1 MAYVAGAG
9 RKDLGVLLAGTPH
22 TMGIPV
28 ALVAWHPQVCRSLA
42 RILSLPPAQATLFRS
57 VFAHAVAHGAT
68 LAAEAGPERKHRL
81 DPEKFPLAAAVMG
94 FPPARK
100 ASAVQ
105 RTLSWLMLEAHLT
118 GAGGTLVMD
127 LAQILRGLH
136 RGEGSRLNQ
145 TILECDGPSELV
157 AKMTR
162 LGERDRTRITGHGT
176 FDDLWRKEL
185 GAFCAALIRQV
196 EVIAEDTEEFWG
208 ALDKAGP
215 LTESPLDAGD
225 DDPDEGT
232 HHPSLPI
239 APGQVIRGQP
249 LRRALNWSAHMVR
262 RSSPSLLR
270 PAENVLPA
278 ELRELQWTAAI
289 HAAERAVAAG
299 DLRDAE
305 YSLLAAVSIETGL
318 STKEALSTGFGTS
331 AAAGP
336 VIDLEIGALRRPE
349 VLPPNCFIP
358 PEEDGRWI
366 PTGGDVIFPL
376 SPRCLG
382 LLKDLKAR
390 PGTSRP
396 ASSLLLAPHLAGDG
410 RLVPVDG
417 AKLRA
422 ATKAANRLVLA
433 IHVAHA
439 MGIDAAQRAFG
450 DTFGLSAAAAFYGSY
465 PAVDVAGVVVSAND
479 FMGHDVTTAAW
490 PIAAQHVLGS
500 RARPRDP
507 PFSRAWQ
514 ALQGS
519 PGRARGRPSDRTL
532 ESDWQA
538 RRDRLL
544 VHFILATGHRPTRS
558 LFELTLHNFVPR
570 DATVFVGDKIS
581 GPAYL
586 TRPVCTGWRL
596 IGELEGFLAELRR
609 ISQRSGRDEARRLAK
624 AILAGSAPLLETPS
638 RSPADASRVQALLK
652 TLDPLWGYR
661 PNVHRHGLAQ
671 HLIQARVDPELRY
684 FQLGWQCHD
693 HHATSDSAPYPA
705 AQLGP
710 EMAEVIDG
718 WLDSAG
724 WLGGCLPED
733 PGSLIPLQPL
743 KDWTQRKKEL
753 AQAADANWN
762 SIKAELAEAERG
774 MESAVWLRIRAEAER
789 LLAAFEPSP
798 GNAPPA
804 FQLISPKDGEEVP
817 AIGQA
822 DVEALLAPFENRSCR
837 PVERYVA
844 ARLLH
849 KALLRTARLTGA
861 RVFLPSVPVLS
872 RSREASPFI
881 PESGL
886 AIAQIDH
893 LHTALLARLS
903 RLDRAADDYCTALAA
918 TTAACVLLHTPC
930 QALGEALETLRTVAS
945 SSHAANEN
953 WQLRVPTPGGHVL
966 LRGDSAIL
974 ARQLALTPGHVEAI
988 DLLAQDD
995 CAELGRFLAAAV
1007 PELAPSP
1014 CPPQAFLRLLE
1025 STASVAKPYRSNG
1038 PERLILKGAAKP
1050 AVVDARRA
1058 AAVADDVTWPS
1069 QACVEE
1075 SPGSGTTTGDHVLP
1089 AMNPAHRPLRD
1100 IKKVMRAFQPDYQGE
1115 ILGKPAKPVSERRRQ
1130 LKELLQD
1137 ALGRMDGAP
1146 TVGRVV
1152 LEYAWHLLDQGGPR
1166 SRGGQ
1171 AINTIRTTYGRL
1183 APVLRNLA
1191 NDQSIEA
1198 FASEEMTALIRAA
1211 CRASRARS
1219 SRKALDALRNF
1230 LDFAGHR
1237 WRVAAP
1243 DWELLYQAHG
1253 VPVAGGDPG
1262 LVSDLEAARVLE
1274 RLHAHVGSAAGTDA
1288 DPADRRYREVCLVA
1302 ALIAE
1307 ASGAR
1312 PRSINGLTLADIV
1325 LGKDADYIHLRT
1337 SGRFA
1342 SIKTKTSAGFIPLEG
1357 RLWRS
1362 YRPWFAEWFC
1372 RTCLGVPASDLDSI
1386 PLFQIPGE
1394 PVGVRYE
1401 MRKVFEPIGNLLRWS
1416 TQQPKARTYWL
1427 RKRRVWKR
1435 HHRAISAR
1443 KAKARDL
1450 AHAMRLDGHALMVT
1464 PVTSYLAEPGA
1475 YASRAM
1481 PAQAVTTREGA
1492 AMIARVRRLNERGA
1506 SRSEDLG
1513 TSVQVARLLRLER
1526 PSRRGSPLPEAPPL
1540 ARHGADLTWST
1551 VERILRDCASGE
1563 ERARIVGRHGIEL
1576 AQLESIVASMG
1587 ALAARLK
1594 VDLGSGQGDLAPP
1607 RSTAASRRW
1616 FALLEAADARLAS
1629 IAREW
1634 VEVSDRKFLDAGCQL
1649 ADRQTIGLLRG
1660 VANELGARL
1669 DDSDAGYG
1677 TTLVRFVG
1685 QHGNGH
1691 ASRVAYGEWLT
1702 LRWLLAVA
1710 WIGEHRK
1717 RSLAGPPP
1725 G

>member
-1 MAYVAGAG
+1 MAYGVVADG
-9 RKDLGVLLAGTPH
+9 KDLGALLRGTPH

-28 ALVAWHPQVCRSLA
+28 ALVAWHPQMCRSLG

-57 VFAHAVAHGAT
+57 VLAHAVAHGAM
-68 LAAEAGPERKHRL
+68 LAAEAGAERKHRL
-81 DPEKFPLAAAVMG
+81 DPEKFPLAAAIMG

-100 ASAVQ
+100 ASPVQ

-118 GAGGTLVMD
+118 GVGGTLVTD
-127 LAQILRGLH
+127 LAQLLRGLY

-145 TILECDGPSELV
+145 TILECDGPSQLL

-185 GAFCAALIRQV
+185 EAFCTALVRQV
-196 EVIAEDTEEFWG
+196 EVVAEDTEELWG
-208 ALDKAGP
+208 ALDSAGP
-215 LTESPLDAGD
+215 LTESPLDAQE
-225 DDPDEGT
+225 DDPDEGP

-239 APGQVIRGQP
+239 GPGQIIRGQP

-270 PAENVLPA
+270 PAENVLPQ
-278 ELRELQWTAAI
+278 ELRELQWALAI
-289 HAAERAVAAG
+289 HEAERAVAAG
-299 DLRDAE
+299 DLQDAE

-318 STKEALSTGFGTS
+318 STKEALLTGFGTA

-376 SPRCLG
+376 SPRCLK
-382 LLKDLKAR
+382 LLKGLSVR
-390 PGTSRP
+390 RGMSRP
-396 ASSLLLAPHLAGDG
+396 TSSLLLAPHLAGDG
-410 RLVPVDG
+410 RLIPVDG
-417 AKLRA
+417 KRLRA
-422 ATKAANRLVLA
+422 ATKAANRIVLA
-433 IHVAHA
+433 IHVANA

-465 PAVDVAGVVVSAND
+465 PAEDVAVVVARAND
-479 FMGHDVTTAAW
+479 FMEHNVAAAAW
-490 PIAAQHVLGS
+490 PAAAQHVLGS
-500 RARPRDP
+500 RARPKDP
-507 PFSRAWQ
+507 PFSRAWR

-519 PGRARGRPSDRTL
+519 PGRGRGRPSDRTL
-532 ESDWQA
+532 VFDWQA

-544 VHFILATGHRPTRS
+544 VHFILATGHRPTQS
-558 LFELTLHNFVPR
+558 LFELTLHHFVPR
-570 DATVFVGDKIS
+570 DAMVFVGDKIS

-586 TRPVCTGWRL
+586 TRPVCTGWRF
-596 IGELEGFLAELRR
+596 IGELDGFLAELRR
-609 ISQRSGRDEARRLAK
+609 ISQRSGLDEARRLAK
-624 AILAGSAPLLETPS
+624 SILTGTAPLFETPS
-638 RSPADASRVQALLK
+638 KSPAGSSRIQALLRK
-652 TLDPLWGYR
+652 LDPLWGDR

-671 HLIQARVDPELRY
+671 HLIQAGVDPELRY

-718 WLDSAG
+718 WLDSSG
-724 WLGGCLPED
+724 WLGGGQPED

-743 KDWTQRKKEL
+743 RDWTLRKKEL
-753 AQAADANWN
+753 AQAADANWK
-762 SIKAELAEAERG
+762 SIKAGLAEAERG

-789 LLAAFEPSP
+789 VLAEFAPSS
-798 GNAPPA
+798 GDAPPA
-804 FQLISPKDGEEVP
+804 FQLISLGGGGEIP
-817 AIGQA
+817 TIGQA
-822 DVEALLAPFENRSCR
+822 DVEALLAPFEKRSCS
-837 PVERYVA
+837 PAERYVA

-881 PESGL
+881 PDSGL
-886 AIAQIDH
+886 AIAQIDFM
-893 LHTALLARLS
+893 HTALLARLS
-903 RLDRAADDYCTALAA
+903 TLDPATENCIALAA
-918 TTAACVLLHTPC
+918 TTAACMLLQTPC
-930 QALGEALETLRTVAS
+930 QTLEEALAILRTVAS

-953 WQLRVPTPGGHVL
+953 WQLRVPTPDGHVL
-966 LRGDSAIL
+966 LRGDSAVL

-988 DLLAQDD
+988 DLLAQDN
-995 CAELGRFLAAAV
+995 CAELGTFLAAAA

-1014 CPPQAFLRLLE
+1014 CPPQVFVRLLE

-1050 AVVDARRA
+1050 ALADARRA
-1058 AAVADDVTWPS
+1058 TTVADEVTWQPETV
-1069 QACVEE
+1069 VEE
-1075 SPGSGTTTGDHVLP
+1075 SPSAGIPGDHAFP
-1089 AMNPAHRPLRD
+1089 ARNPAHRPLRD
-1100 IKKVMRAFQPDYQGE
+1100 IKYVMRAFQPDYQGK
-1115 ILGKPAKPVSERRRQ
+1115 ILGKPAKPVSERRPQ

-1137 ALGRMDGAP
+1137 ALVRMDSVP
-1146 TVGRVV
+1146 TAGRLV
-1152 LEYAWHLLDQGGPR
+1152 LEYAWHLLVEGGPR

-1171 AINTIRTTYGRL
+1171 AIDTIRTTYSRL
-1183 APVLRNLA
+1183 APALRNVA
-1191 NDQSIEA
+1191 NDESIETL
-1198 FASEEMTALIRAA
+1198 ASEEMTALILAA
-1211 CRASRARS
+1211 CRFSRAKS
-1219 SRKALDALRNF
+1219 SRRALDELRRF
-1230 LDFAGHR
+1230 LEFARRR
-1237 WRVAAP
+1237 WRVADP
-1243 DWELLYQAHG
+1243 DWDLLYQAHG
-1253 VPVAGGDPG
+1253 APVVGGDPG
-1262 LVSDLEAARVLE
+1262 LVSDSEAARVLE
-1274 RLHAHVGSAAGTDA
+1274 RLHAHVEGVVGTDA

-1312 PRSINGLTLADIV
+1312 PRSINGLTFADIV

-1357 RLWRS
+1357 SLWRR
-1362 YRPWFAEWFC
+1362 YRPWFADWFC
-1372 RTCLGVPASDLDSI
+1372 RSSLGVSSSDLDSI
-1386 PLFQIPGE
+1386 PIFQIPGE
-1394 PVGVRYE
+1394 SVGVRYE

-1416 TQQPKARTYWL
+1416 TQHPKARTYWL

-1435 HHRAISAR
+1435 HHRAIAAR
-1443 KAKARDL
+1443 GAKARDL

-1464 PVTSYLAEPGA
+1464 PVSSYLAEPGA
-1475 YASRAM
+1475 YVSKTF
-1481 PAQAVTTREGA
+1481 PAQAISTRAGA
-1492 AMIARVRRLNERGA
+1492 AMMARIRRMSERGA
-1506 SRSEDLG
+1506 SRSEGLG
-1513 TSVQVARLLRLER
+1513 ATVQVARLLRLER
-1526 PSRRGSPLPEAPPL
+1526 PSYRASALPEAPFLP
-1540 ARHGADLTWST
+1540 RHRADLTWST

-1563 ERARIVGRHGIEL
+1563 EEARIVGRHGIEP
-1576 AQLESIVASMG
+1576 AQLESILAAVR

-1594 VDLGSGQGDLAPP
+1594 VDLGSGPGDLSPP
-1607 RSTAASRRW
+1607 RPTAASRRW
-1616 FALLEAADARLAS
+1616 GALLEAVDTRLAS

-1634 VEVSDRKFLDAGCQL
+1634 VEVGDRKLLNAGCQL
-1649 ADRQTIGLLRG
+1649 ADRHTIGLLRG
-1660 VANELGARL
+1660 VATELGVWL
-1669 DDSDAGYG
+1669 DESQAGYG
-1677 TTLVRFVG
+1677 TTLMRFVG
-1685 QHGNGH
+1685 QQGTDHP
-1691 ASRVAYGEWLT
+1691 SRVAYGEWLT

-1710 WIGEHRK
+1710 WVGEHRK
-1717 RSLAGPPP
+1717 RSLPEAPRG
-1725 G
+1725 

>member
-9 RKDLGVLLAGTPH
+9 RKDLGVLLQGTPH
-22 TMGIPV
+22 TMGIPI

-81 DPEKFPLAAAVMG
+81 DPGKFPLAAAVMG
-94 FPPARK
+94 FPPAP
-100 ASAVQ
+100 ASRVQ
-105 RTLSWLMLEAHLT
+105 RTLAWLMLEAHLT
-118 GAGGTLVMD
+118 GVGGTLVTD
-127 LAQILRGLH
+127 LAQILRGLY

-145 TILECDGPSELV
+145 TILECAGPSELL
-157 AKMTR
+157 AKMSR

-176 FDDLWRKEL
+176 FDGLWRKEL
-185 GAFCAALIRQV
+185 EAFCTALVRQV
-196 EVIAEDTEEFWG
+196 DVVAEDTEEFWG

-239 APGQVIRGQP
+239 GPGQIIRGQP

-270 PAENVLPA
+270 PADNVIPP

-376 SPRCLG
+376 SPRCLALLEG
-382 LLKDLKAR
+382 LRAR
-390 PGTSRP
+390 RETLRP
-396 ASSLLLAPHLAGDG
+396 ASALLLAPHLANDG

-422 ATKAANRLVLA
+422 ATKADNRLVLA
-433 IHVAHA
+433 IHVANA

-465 PAVDVAGVVVSAND
+465 PAVDVARVVVGAND
-479 FMGHDVTTAAW
+479 FMGHDVATAAW
-490 PIAAQHVLGS
+490 PAAAQHVLGS
-500 RARPRDP
+500 RARPKDP

-532 ESDWQA
+532 ELDWQA

-558 LFELTLHNFVPR
+558 LFEVTLHNFVPR

-596 IGELEGFLAELRR
+596 IGELEGFVAELRR

-638 RSPADASRVQALLK
+638 RSPGGAPRIQALLEK
-652 TLDPLWGYR
+652 LDPLWGDR

-718 WLDSAG
+718 WLDSVD
-724 WLGGCLPED
+724 WLGGCIPED

-762 SIKAELAEAERG
+762 SIKAELAEAGRG

-789 LLAAFEPSP
+789 VLAGFEPSP

-804 FQLISPKDGEEVP
+804 FQLISPGDGEEVP
-817 AIGQA
+817 SIGQA

-849 KALLRTARLTGA
+849 KALRRTARLTGA

-881 PESGL
+881 PDSGL

-893 LHTALLARLS
+893 LHSALLARLS
-903 RLDRAADDYCTALAA
+903 GPDRAADDCIALAA
-918 TTAACVLLHTPC
+918 TTAACLLLHTPC
-930 QALGEALETLRTVAS
+930 QTLREALETLRTVAEA
-945 SSHAANEN
+945 SHAANEN
-953 WQLRVPTPGGHVL
+953 WQLRVPTAGGHAM

-988 DLLAQDD
+988 DLLAQND
-995 CAELGRFLAAAV
+995 CEDLGTFLAAAV
-1007 PELAPSP
+1007 PELAPSQ
-1014 CPPQAFLRLLE
+1014 CTPQTFVRLLE

-1050 AVVDARRA
+1050 AVVDASRA
-1058 AAVADDVTWPS
+1058 AAVADDVTRQS
-1069 QACVEE
+1069 QARIEE
-1075 SPGSGTTTGDHVLP
+1075 HPGTGPAAGAHVLP
-1089 AMNPAHRPLRD
+1089 TKNPGHRPLRD
-1100 IKKVMRAFQPDYQGE
+1100 IKNVMRAFQPDYRGE
-1115 ILGKPAKPVSERRRQ
+1115 ILGKPAMPVSKRRRQ
-1130 LKELLQD
+1130 LKELLKD
-1137 ALGRMDGAP
+1137 ALGRMDSVP
-1146 TVGRVV
+1146 TMGRVV
-1152 LEYAWHLLDQGGPR
+1152 LEYAWHLLENGGPR
-1166 SRGGQ
+1166 SHGGQ

-1183 APVLRNLA
+1183 APILRNLA
-1191 NDQSIEA
+1191 NDESIEA
-1198 FASEEMTALIRAA
+1198 FASEELTALIRAA
-1211 CRASRARS
+1211 CRSSRAKS
-1219 SRKALDALRNF
+1219 SRRALDALRAF

-1237 WRVAAP
+1237 WQVADP
-1243 DWELLYQAHG
+1243 DWDLLYQAHG
-1253 VPVAGGDPG
+1253 APVTGGDPG
-1262 LVSDLEAARVLE
+1262 LVSDSEAARVLE
-1274 RLHAHVGSAAGTDA
+1274 RLHAHIGGAAGTDA

-1312 PRSINGLTLADIV
+1312 PGSINGLTFADIV

-1357 RLWRS
+1357 QLWRR
-1362 YRPWFAEWFC
+1362 YRQWFAEWVC
-1372 RTCLGVPASDLDSI
+1372 RACVGVPASDLDSI
-1386 PLFQIPGE
+1386 PIFQIPGE
-1394 PVGVRYE
+1394 AVGVRYE
-1401 MRKVFEPIGNLLRWS
+1401 KRKVFDPIGDLLRWS

-1443 KAKARDL
+1443 KAKARGV

-1475 YASRAM
+1475 YASRTM
-1481 PAQAVTTREGA
+1481 PAQAVTTRKGA
-1492 AMIARVRRLNERGA
+1492 AMIARVRGLNERGA

-1513 TSVQVARLLRLER
+1513 TWVQVARLLRLER
-1526 PSRRGSPLPEAPPL
+1526 PSCRGSPLPEAPPL
-1540 ARHGADLTWST
+1540 ARHGSDLTWST
-1551 VERILRDCASGE
+1551 VERILRDYVSGE
-1563 ERARIVGRHGIEL
+1563 EGARIVGRHGIEP
-1576 AQLESIVASMG
+1576 AQLESIVASMR

-1594 VDLGSGQGDLAPP
+1594 VDLGPGQGDLAPP
-1607 RSTAASRRW
+1607 RPTAASRRW
-1616 FALLEAADARLAS
+1616 FALLEAVDPRLAS

-1634 VEVSDRKFLDAGCQL
+1634 VDVSDRKLLDAGCQL

-1660 VANELGARL
+1660 IANELGARL
-1669 DDSDAGYG
+1669 GDSEAGYG

-1685 QHGNGH
+1685 QHSDDH
-1691 ASRVAYGEWLT
+1691 ASRMAYGEWPT